1 MPREI
6 TTSNAPRP
14 FSNYAQAVAIDPGAR
29 VIHVAGQVGA
39 HADGT
44 IAKTPQEQHELCWAN
59 VLAILAAEGLDHTN
73 IVDAHVFITD
83 RAHIGLY
90 RETRDRMLKGHRA
103 AATLLIVAGLAH
115 PDLVVEVAAV
125 AAG

>member
-1 MPREI
+1 MSREI

>member
-6 TTSNAPRP
+6 TTSNAHRP
-14 FSNYAQAVAIDPGAR
+14 FSNYAQEVAIDPGAR
-29 VIHVAGQVGA
+29 VIHVAGKVGA
-39 HADGT
+39 HADGK

-59 VLAILAAEGLDHTN
+59 LLAILAAEGLDHTS